1 MPVEFAENSRKEY
14 VAGLRL
20 GLSTDTQDTTGQ
32 TLETRPVT
40 VTRSDVEAAL
50 GHFRGTIQQIPPMYS
65 AVKITAKSSTELAPA
80 GAMR

>member
-1 MPVEFAENSRKEY
+1 MWDRPPGSGVAENGRKEY

-40 VTRSDVEAAL
+40 VNRSNVEAAL
-50 GHFRGTIQQIPPMYS
+50 ARFRGTIQQIPPC
-65 AVKITAKSSTELAPA
+65 TPP
-80 GAMR
+80 